1 MEMET
6 VRLSRI
12 VKKFTPELYPTLKPQ
27 ELETPIVLRYGLD
40 QLEEED
46 AVEIVQH
53 SICVAIGLGRHAG
66 ACCRH

>member
-1 MEMET
+1 MDMET

-40 QLEEED
+40 QLEAKD

-53 SICVAIGLGRHAG
+53 SICEHQKSSLIH
-66 ACCRH
+66 